1 MKWNAYVGIIV
12 APVLTILFIWLPF
25 GFELNG
31 LFEEWIILDLFR
43 THGLFFFA
51 THSSPLPDQSLRPLT
66 ILPHAIAY
74 WMEMNLVI
82 LLGQFCVRQGIML
95 VPSAIKLCEQLS
107 NILLKNDNFLVF
119 FFQASACDN

>member
-12 APVLTILFIWLPF
+12 APVLTILFIWFPF

-31 LFEEWIILDLFR
+31 LVEEWIILDLFR
-43 THGLFFFA
+43 THGIFFFA
-51 THSSPLPDQSLRPLT
+51 THSLPLPHQSLRPLT

-107 NILLKNDNFLVF
+107 NILLKNEIFFSVFL
-119 FFQASACDN
+119 SGECL